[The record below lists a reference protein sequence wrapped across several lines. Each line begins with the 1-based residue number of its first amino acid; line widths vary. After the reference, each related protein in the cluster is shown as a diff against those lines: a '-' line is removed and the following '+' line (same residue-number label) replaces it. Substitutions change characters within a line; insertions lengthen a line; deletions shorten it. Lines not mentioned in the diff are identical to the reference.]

1 MQLASKLAKGS
12 GKRTDQVSQAG
23 FSFSSK
29 EKGEFYSTKE
39 GRLKFLQGI
48 ALFASKHGN
57 FRVIHCRMV
66 VL

>member
-1 MQLASKLAKGS
+1 MQLASKFAKGS

-23 FSFSSK
+23 FSFPSK
-29 EKGEFYSTKE
+29 EKQEFYSTKE

-57 FRVIHCRMV
+57 F
-66 VL
+66 